1 MRDGLNPVRLQ
12 LPHGAEAETVLDY
25 LVGRFP
31 DDAARMREKV
41 AAGEVV
47 DEIGRPLGPATAYV
61 AGTLVYLYR
70 DAAPEPRV
78 PFEIDVLH
86 HDDDLLVIDK
96 PHFLASTPRGAYVVE
111 SAVVRLRRDLGLPE
125 ISPAHRLDR
134 ITAGVLVLTTRR
146 EVRGAYQQ
154 LFASRTIRKTY
165 EAVAR
170 VDPSLELPRT
180 VRSRIVK
187 EHGTLV
193 AQEVPGEPNA
203 ESRVTLVETATRPE
217 TASARLGRTRA
228 GQGAGPLGRYVLEP
242 HTGKTHQLRLHMAS
256 LGLPIVNDNFYP
268 EFYDV
273 APDDY
278 SAPLQLLA
286 RSISFTDPLSG
297 DQRTFTSRRSLE
309 VWAEA
314 SDDEPADGRAAPQ
327 SER

>member
-1 MRDGLNPVRLQ
+1 M
-12 LPHGAEAETVLDY
+12 EAETVLGY
-25 LVGRFP
+25 LVARFP

-47 DEIGRPLGPATAYV
+47 DEIGRPLGPDAAYV

-154 LFASRTIRKTY
+154 LFASRTIHKTY

-170 VDPSLELPRT
+170 VDPTLELPRT

-203 ESRVTLVETATRPE
+203 ESRVTLAETATGP
-217 TASARLGRTRA
+217 GGRA
-228 GQGAGPLGRYVLEP
+228 GSGPGPDLLGRYVLEP

-268 EFYDV
+268 ELYDV

-297 DQRTFTSRRSLE
+297 APRTFTSRRALE
-309 VWAEA
+309 VWSQVSEGTSGQPA
-314 SDDEPADGRAAPQ
+314 DEPA
-327 SER
+327 

>member
-1 MRDGLNPVRLQ
+1 
-12 LPHGAEAETVLDY
+12 
-25 LVGRFP
+25 
-31 DDAARMREKV
+31 MREKV

-47 DEIGRPLGPATAYV
+47 DEIGRPLGPDAPYV

-170 VDPSLELPRT
+170 VDPTLDLPRT

-203 ESRVTLVETATRPE
+203 ESRVTLVETATAE
-217 TASARLGRTRA
+217 QCAAAGRA
-228 GQGAGPLGRYVLEP
+228 GEPLGRYLLEP

-268 EFYDV
+268 AFYDV

-297 DQRTFTSRRSLE
+297 AERTFTSRRSLE
-309 VWAEA
+309 VWAGL
-314 SDDEPADGRAAPQ
+314 PAR
-327 SER
+327 

>member
-1 MRDGLNPVRLQ
+1 MV
-12 LPHGAEAETVLDY
+12 DY
-25 LVGRFP
+25 LVARFP
-31 DDAARMREKV
+31 DDAARLREKV

-47 DEIGRPLGPATAYV
+47 DEIGRPLGTDAPYV

-70 DAAPEPRV
+70 DAAPEARV

-165 EAVAR
+165 EAVAG
-170 VDPSLELPRT
+170 VDPTLQLPTT

-193 AQEVPGEPNA
+193 AQEVAGEPNA
-203 ESRVTLVETATRPE
+203 ESRITLVETRDARDATS
-217 TASARLGRTRA
+217 SARSARSAGGRP
-228 GQGAGPLGRYVLEP
+228 GAEQTSPGVPCAALGRYVLEP

-256 LGLPIVNDNFYP
+256 LGLPILNDNFYP
-268 EFYDV
+268 SFYDV

-297 DQRTFTSRRSLE
+297 EDRTFTSRRTLE
-309 VWAEA
+309 AW
-314 SDDEPADGRAAPQ
+314 PGGT
-327 SER
+327 

>member
-12 LPHGAEAETVLDY
+12 LPHGSTAETVLEH
-25 LVGRFP
+25 LAARFP
-31 DDAARMREKV
+31 DDAARLRAKV

-47 DEIGRPLGPATAYV
+47 DEIGRPLGPDAPYV

-70 DAAPEPRV
+70 DAAPEARV

-165 EAVAR
+165 EAVAA
-170 VDPSLELPRT
+170 VDPSLELPTT

-193 AQEVPGEPNA
+193 AQEVEGEPNA
-203 ESRVTLVETATRPE
+203 ESRIALVETRAVADVGGDAQDSATRPSP
-217 TASARLGRTRA
+217 TV
-228 GQGAGPLGRYVLEP
+228 LGRYVLEP

-256 LGLPIVNDNFYP
+256 LGLPILNDNFYP
-268 EFYDV
+268 SFYDV

-278 SAPLQLLA
+278 AAPLQLLA
-286 RSISFTDPLSG
+286 RSVSFVDPLSG
-297 DQRTFTSRRSLE
+297 DERTFTSRRTLDCWPTG
-309 VWAEA
+309 V
-314 SDDEPADGRAAPQ
+314 
-327 SER
+327 

>member
-1 MRDGLNPVRLQ
+1 M
-12 LPHGAEAETVLDY
+12 LDY
-25 LVGRFP
+25 LVARFP
-31 DDAARMREKV
+31 GDAVRMREKV

-47 DEIGRPLGPATAYV
+47 DEIGRALGPEAPYV
-61 AGTLVYLYR
+61 GGTLVYLYR

-86 HDDDLLVIDK
+86 HDDDLLVVDK

-111 SAVVRLRRDLGLPE
+111 SVVVRLRRDLGLPE

-134 ITAGVLVLTTRR
+134 ITAGVLVMTTRR

-165 EAVAR
+165 EAVAP
-170 VDPSLELPRT
+170 VDPALELPRT

-193 AQEVPGEPNA
+193 AREVPGEPNA
-203 ESRVTLVETATRPE
+203 ESRVSLAEVAP
-217 TASARLGRTRA
+217 
-228 GQGAGPLGRYVLEP
+228 GAGPDGGDLGRYVLEP

-268 EFYDV
+268 RFYDV
-273 APDDY
+273 ASDDY

-286 RSISFTDPLSG
+286 RSISFTDPRSG
-297 DQRTFTSRRSLE
+297 EPRTFTSRRSLE
-309 VWAEA
+309 RW
-314 SDDEPADGRAAPQ
+314 PARV
-327 SER
+327 

>member
-12 LPHGAEAETVLDY
+12 LPHGAGAATVLAY
-25 LVGRFP
+25 LVARFP
-31 DDAARMREKV
+31 ADAGRIREKV

-47 DEIGRPLGPATAYV
+47 DEIGRSLGPDAPYV
-61 AGTLVYLYR
+61 GGTLVYLYR

-111 SAVVRLRRDLGLPE
+111 SAVVRLRRELGLAE

-154 LFASRTIRKTY
+154 LFASRTIHKTY

-170 VDPSLELPRT
+170 VDPRLDLPRT

-193 AQEVPGEPNA
+193 AEEVPGEPNA
-203 ESRVTLVETATRPE
+203 ESRVSLAEVAPG
-217 TASARLGRTRA
+217 AAA
-228 GQGAGPLGRYVLEP
+228 GGEALGRYVLEP

-268 EFYDV
+268 RFYDV

-297 DQRTFTSRRSLE
+297 EPRTFTSRRALDRWPGTA
-309 VWAEA
+309 V
-314 SDDEPADGRAAPQ
+314 
-327 SER
+327 